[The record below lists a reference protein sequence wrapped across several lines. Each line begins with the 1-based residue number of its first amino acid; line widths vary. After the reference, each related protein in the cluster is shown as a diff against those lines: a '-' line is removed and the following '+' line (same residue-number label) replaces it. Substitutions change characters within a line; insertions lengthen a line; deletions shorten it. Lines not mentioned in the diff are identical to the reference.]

1 VGILRN
7 YINNGVPAANRIK
20 FESGNKPLVVKNV
33 PLVAD
38 AKVPTYTTEASRRL
52 TDLERVA
59 KLMIKPEGLKFIA
72 NNAALKQL
80 QFKTDTSKTPAGRVL
95 ERAGKGLADTAKL
108 VGSTLAQVP
117 VNGTGIHFVQSFAG
131 IKGTYLE
138 EKGVIKQGGV
148 PPHVVVSP
156 GFAPIFI
163 KEKIDK
169 LSQDDKGETIKKLTG
184 KVDIPTNFIRA
195 NETSG
200 PNIIGPAGEKY
211 KIAPRTGTYLVGF
224 DGQTGDDGKKDKVP
238 KIINTTIG
246 SAGPDNDQTIG
257 KPEDALA
264 NRINLGD
271 PGLQRSSDEATE
283 KNLKPL
289 RQDRINLLGPTS
301 TDIDGTQEA
310 RDLIKFR
317 FEIVTPGANN
327 GAPKS
332 KHLYFRAYLENFS
345 DGFSSKWSGFNY
357 VGRGETF
364 YTYGGMDR
372 SINVGFK
379 IAAQSAEE
387 MRPLYQKINVLASSV
402 APTYE
407 NNFMRGTLA
416 KLTVGDYVYRQPGFI
431 EKVDF
436 QWDKDYPWE
445 IAMNAPEGK
454 ARDIPH
460 QELPMVLDVTVS
472 FKPIHNFLPTS
483 EYKLASKEDA
493 LAGQGIL
500 TGPRYIS
507 NGRAPIDGTPS
518 KNRYINDDE

>member
-1 VGILRN
+1 MGILRN
-7 YINNGVPAANRIK
+7 YINNGVPVANRIK
-20 FESGNKPLVVKNV
+20 FESNNKPLVVKDV

-52 TDLERVA
+52 TDLERIA
-59 KLMIKPEGLKFIA
+59 KLMIKPEGLKFLA
-72 NNAALKQL
+72 NNASLKQL
-80 QFKTDTSKTPAGRVL
+80 QFQTDTKKSAAGRVL
-95 ERAGKGLADTAKL
+95 QRVGKGLADSAKL

-117 VNGTGIHFVQSFAG
+117 VNGTGVHFVQSFAG

-156 GFAPIFI
+156 GFAPIFV

-184 KVDIPTNFIRA
+184 IVSIPTDSIRT

-200 PNIIGPAGEKY
+200 SFVKGPAGQEY
-211 KIAPRTGTYLVGF
+211 TTIPQVGTYLVGF
-224 DGQTGDDGKKDKVP
+224 DGQTGDKEKEAGVP
-238 KIINTTIG
+238 KVINTRIG
-246 SAGPDNDQTIG
+246 SAGPESEITIG
-257 KPEDALA
+257 DPEDALA
-264 NRINLGD
+264 TRVNLGD
-271 PGLQRSSDEATE
+271 PGLQRSSDKETE
-283 KNLKPL
+283 EQLKPL
-289 RQDRINLLGPTS
+289 RQDKLNLLGPTS
-301 TDIDGTQEA
+301 QDVDGTQEA

-317 FEIVTPGANN
+317 FEIITPGESNEN
-327 GAPKS
+327 PKS
-332 KHLYFRAYLENFS
+332 KHLYFRAYLDSFS
-345 DGFSSKWSGFNY
+345 DGFSSNWSGFNY

-387 MRPLYQKINVLASSV
+387 MRPLYQKINTLASSV
-402 APTYE
+402 APTY
-407 NNFMRGTLA
+407 NNSFMRGTLA

-436 QWDKDYPWE
+436 QWDQEYPWE
-445 IAMNAPEGK
+445 IAMKRPESL

-460 QELPMVLDVTVS
+460 QELPMVLDVSVS

-483 EYKLASKEDA
+483 EYTLASKTDA
-493 LAGQGIL
+493 LAGKGTL
-500 TGPRYIS
+500 SGPRYIS
-507 NGRAPIDGTPS
+507 HGSTEE
-518 KNRYINDDE
+518 NRYIK

>member
-1 VGILRN
+1 MGILRN
-7 YINNGVPAANRIK
+7 YINNGVPVANRIK
-20 FESGNKPLVVKNV
+20 FESNNKPLVVKNV

-59 KLMIKPEGLKFIA
+59 KLMIKPEGLKFLA

-80 QFKTDTSKTPAGRVL
+80 QFKTDPNKKAAGRVL
-95 ERAGKGLADTAKL
+95 QRVGQGLADTAKL

-117 VNGTGIHFVQSFAG
+117 VNGTGVHFVQSFAG

-138 EKGVIKQGGV
+138 EKGVIQQGEV

-156 GFAPIFI
+156 GFAPLFV

-184 KVDIPTNFIRA
+184 IVSIPTNSIRA

-200 PNIIGPAGEKY
+200 SAIIGPAGEEYDLKP
-211 KIAPRTGTYLVGF
+211 KRGTYLVGF
-224 DGQTGDDGKKDKVP
+224 DGETGDDGKPKTPKV
-238 KIINTTIG
+238 INTKIG
-246 SAGPDNDQTIG
+246 SAGPESEDTIG
-257 KPEDALA
+257 KPDDALV

-271 PGLQRSSDEATE
+271 PGLQRSSDEETE

-289 RQDRINLLGPTS
+289 RQDKLNLLGPTS

-317 FEIVTPGANN
+317 FEIVTPGTDNA
-327 GAPKS
+327 APKS
-332 KHLYFRAYLENFS
+332 KHLYFRAYLDNFS

-387 MRPLYQKINVLASSV
+387 MRPLYQKINVLASAV
-402 APTYE
+402 APTYQ

-436 QWDKDYPWE
+436 QWDQEYPWE

-460 QELPMVLDVTVS
+460 QELPMILDVTVS

-483 EYKLASKEDA
+483 EYTLASKEDA
-493 LAGQGIL
+493 LAGKGTL

-507 NGRAPIDGTPS
+507 NGRAPLDNTPS
-518 KNRYINDDE
+518 KNRYINDE